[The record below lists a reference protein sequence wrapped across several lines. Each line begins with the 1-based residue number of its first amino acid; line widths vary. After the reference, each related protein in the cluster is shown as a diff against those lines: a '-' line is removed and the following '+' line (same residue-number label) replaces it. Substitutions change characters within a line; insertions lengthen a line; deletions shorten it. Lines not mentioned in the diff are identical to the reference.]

1 MAGTFKLE
9 RTKIEF
15 DIYGEK
21 FSVSRPTGGQLE
33 DYFAA
38 INAVAP
44 EEANN
49 YARQF
54 LVSLGFTEKAA
65 RDLELPHIAQV
76 FEQLT
81 GVGKKSQTG
90 S

>member
-21 FSVSRPTGGQLE
+21 FQVTRPSGGRLE
-33 DYFAA
+33 AFFESLNDAQ
-38 INAVAP
+38 P
-44 EEANN
+44 EDVTAMT
-49 YARQF
+49 RTF
-54 LVSLGFTEKAA
+54 LVGLGFSEEILKE
-65 RDLELPHIAQV
+65 LEYDHLRQV
-76 FEQLT
+76 MDQLT
-81 GVGKKSQTG
+81 GVGKKSPTG